1 MTALYLLA
9 QEHRA
14 LADRLADMEIDP
26 QTLADTLEGEALPL
40 EQKAIAVAM
49 VARNFEAL
57 AASIKEAVKDMQD
70 RAKAADKRAEA
81 LRAYLLQSMVFA
93 GIKQAESPQL
103 CVSVKGKAAAL
114 EVFDE
119 AQVPAEFFD
128 QPEPPPPKLSKVRIG
143 AAIKAGR
150 EVPGAKF
157 GNDIYRLEIK

>member
-14 LADRLADMEIDP
+14 LADKLADMELDP

-57 AASIKEAVKDMQD
+57 AASIKEATKDMQD
-70 RAKAADKRAEA
+70 RAKTAEKRAEA
-81 LRAYLLQSMVFA
+81 LPYLLESMVFA

-103 CVSVKGKAAAL
+103 CISVKGKAAAL
-114 EVFDE
+114 EVFNE